1 MPNWQFL
8 IIVGPFFI
16 SWLLHFCFYI
26 SLDSRIWAALSL
38 REGLLCFSQSALYN
52 SASRHC
58 SVDDPSVSSSPGALQ
73 PEGQQQPSPEQSYS
87 PPSISQSTM
96 KRVTIRARALI
107 PAGSILLLNGLK
119 QHNLPAAG
127 RSGRGQNLA
136 ACASLVLDS
145 KCLHWSRAE
154 DCFIDRHQNSLCLTI
169 QLLLHVWGS

>member
-1 MPNWQFL
+1 MLVEFCQIGNSSL
-8 IIVGPFFI
+8 LLGPFFI

-26 SLDSRIWAALSL
+26 SLDSRSWAALSL

-58 SVDDPSVSSSPGALQ
+58 SVDDLSVSSPGALQ
-73 PEGQQQPSPEQSYS
+73 PEGQQQPESYS

-119 QHNLPAAG
+119 QHNLPAG

-136 ACASLVLDS
+136 ALWYWTPNAFIGAVPKIVLLIGTKTHS
-145 KCLHWSRAE
+145 
-154 DCFIDRHQNSLCLTI
+154 
-169 QLLLHVWGS
+169 V